1 MLVEVFVDKLSGLP
15 TGPESTPMLVY
26 PLPQCG
32 RGYAD
37 VLKFTHFALEY
48 VYYIIY
54 IYILRPVVV
63 HLNVLVVMISG
74 HDLQLL
80 LLHGCGRSGMW

>member
-1 MLVEVFVDKLSGLP
+1 MLWINSHEWDDAYSECPVLVEVYVDKLSGLP

-37 VLKFTHFALEY
+37 VLKFTDFALEY
-48 VYYIIY
+48 VYYITA
-54 IYILRPVVV
+54 LAGQM
-63 HLNVLVVMISG
+63 VLYG
-74 HDLQLL
+74 DP
-80 LLHGCGRSGMW
+80 